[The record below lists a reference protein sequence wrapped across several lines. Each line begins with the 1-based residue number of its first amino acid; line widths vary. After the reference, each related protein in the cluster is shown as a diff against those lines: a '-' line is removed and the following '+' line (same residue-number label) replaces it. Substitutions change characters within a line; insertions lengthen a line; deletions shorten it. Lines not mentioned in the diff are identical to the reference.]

1 MSAHLLEASSHRFGR
16 RRWPARWINLLAG
29 LSLLPVPAAALD
41 PAAARGMDVLRYD
54 AHIELDVD
62 AGSIRGRETIRMLMV
77 VDDARSITFD
87 AGGLAIDGVSERG
100 AKLGFERSGH
110 QLIIALAGPSHAGD
124 RHDIEIE
131 YHGSPRQGLEFH
143 ADRGEAYTI
152 FSTSQWLV
160 CVDAPDERASLDL
173 ELVLPPELVS
183 VGNGEPGAKAGLA
196 DGRGLHRW
204 RQAEPV
210 PSYLFGFAAG
220 RYIEVAQRG
229 DGARWHSLAT
239 TIAAADLRRIFAD
252 TGDMLRFFGD
262 RGGRRFRGTYRQAL
276 VSETIGQEM
285 AGFALMSEDYG
296 REVLADPTAESLI
309 AHEVAHQ
316 WWGNG
321 VTNRDWGHFWL
332 NEGFATFMTAAYMQ
346 HRFGDTEYQK
356 RVDGWLARLRKL
368 RAAGKDRPLVFDAW
382 RNPTSDDR
390 AVVYQ
395 KGAYVLHLLR
405 MDLGEA
411 AFWRGLR
418 AYTRTYHGRSV
429 TTDDFRRAMEKSS
442 GRDLSSFFQR
452 WVTGNDGQIPVD
464 GPGS

>member
-1 MSAHLLEASSHRFGR
+1 MSADPREGSSHRFGR
-16 RRWPARWINLLAG
+16 TGWPARWIALLACLT
-29 LSLLPVPAAALD
+29 LSPAPAAVLD
-41 PAAARGMDVLRYD
+41 SAAPRAMDVLHYE
-54 AHIELDVD
+54 AHIDLDLG
-62 AGSIRGRETIRMLMV
+62 AGSIRGRETIRLSMV
-77 VDDARSITFD
+77 VDGAHSITFD
-87 AGGLAIDGVSERG
+87 AGGLAIDRVSERG
-100 AKLGFERSGH
+100 AALGFERSGQ
-110 QLIIALAGPSHAGD
+110 QLIVALAGPSRSGD

-131 YHGSPRQGLEFH
+131 YHGSPTQGLEFH

-173 ELVLPPELVS
+173 ELVLPAELVS
-183 VGNGEPGAKAGLA
+183 VGNGEPGAKTRLA
-196 DGRGLHRW
+196 DGRVLHRW
-204 RQAEPV
+204 RQAKPV

-252 TGDMLRFFGD
+252 TGDMLQFFGE

-382 RNPTSDDR
+382 LKPTSDDR

-405 MDLGEA
+405 GDLGEA
-411 AFWRGLR
+411 AFWRGIR
-418 AYTRTYHGRSV
+418 AYTRAYYGRSA

-452 WVTGNDGQIPVD
+452 WVTGNSGEISVD